1 MSRHAKYLTSTLAK
15 AAEHQGATAIVL
27 ANAASRIF
35 APQAT
40 GFTAGKGQDSSIG
53 SKSVLELMTKSS
65 TKSVE

>member
-40 GFTAGKGQDSSIG
+40 GFTAGKGQFLNWIEVCIRADDQVFDEIS
-53 SKSVLELMTKSS
+53 
-65 TKSVE
+65 